1 MSGISSVLG
10 KGSILPVVR
19 VCFRA
24 PNGRTREGNV
34 LIDSGAG
41 TTVIRKDFARS
52 LGLQGK
58 REKIDLA
65 VVGGER
71 VEQPQSR
78 RETFSISELNGA
90 EEHRIEAHE
99 IEKTVLGVPR
109 LDRSWLKSF
118 AHLRDIDFSHK
129 AGPIDLILGVQFSHL
144 HAEDEVRQG
153 RQFEP
158 FGKRTKLG
166 WFAIGSDS
174 SQKTSKVCSISFV
187 QPVNLEKF
195 YEFETL

>member
-1 MSGISSVLG
+1 MSGISSVLD

-65 VVGGER
+65 LVGGER

-78 RETFSISELNGA
+78 RVTFSISALNGA
-90 EEHRIEAHE
+90 EKQRIEAHE
-99 IEKTVLGVPR
+99 IEK
-109 LDRSWLKSF
+109 
-118 AHLRDIDFSHK
+118 
-129 AGPIDLILGVQFSHL
+129 
-144 HAEDEVRQG
+144 
-153 RQFEP
+153 P
-158 FGKRTKLG
+158 F
-166 WFAIGSDS
+166 
-174 SQKTSKVCSISFV
+174 
-187 QPVNLEKF
+187 
-195 YEFETL
+195 

>member
-1 MSGISSVLG
+1 MHKTSSSTVTRRAWNRTMSGISSVLD

-34 LIDSGAG
+34 VIDSGAG
-41 TTVIRKDFARS
+41 TTVIRKDFDRS

-71 VEQPQSR
+71 VEQPQNI

-90 EEHRIEAHE
+90 EEHRIEANE

-118 AHLRDIDFSHK
+118 AS
-129 AGPIDLILGVQFSHL
+129 
-144 HAEDEVRQG
+144 
-153 RQFEP
+153 FEI
-158 FGKRTKLG
+158 FLLK
-166 WFAIGSDS
+166 
-174 SQKTSKVCSISFV
+174 SF
-187 QPVNLEKF
+187 L
-195 YEFETL
+195 LLA